1 MSSDIMQHELVERA
15 RQTNVLTKRDITKAW
30 FIYWLGA
37 EVSNSYERLQS
48 LIFCASMTPII
59 KKLYPQKE
67 EQVEALKRHLNF
79 FNSEQ
84 TFGAVIQGVAIA
96 MEEQKTRGEP
106 ISDSSIT
113 GIKTGL
119 MGPLAGIGD
128 SVVWAA
134 IMPLLIAIFIPFAA
148 NGSAMGG
155 IMPVVLYTVITMAI
169 SYGLAHKGY
178 TLGRESIIGLLQG
191 GKIKELIYGANVLGL
206 IMMGALSASYVKITS
221 PLKIS
226 ALEGSEVVVQQIL
239 DSIAPGLLP
248 LAAVFSIYFY
258 LVKKGP
264 RYTTILLSV
273 VVLERGVFPARH
285 FVMEQR

>member
-1 MSSDIMQHELVERA
+1 MSTTDNAIMDHELVERA
-15 RQTNVLTKRDITKAW
+15 RQTNALTKRDITKAW
-30 FIYWLGA
+30 FLYWLGA

-67 EQVEALKRHLNF
+67 EQVDALKRHLNF

-96 MEEQKTRGEP
+96 MEEQKTRGEA
-106 ISDSSIT
+106 ITDSSIT

-128 SVVWAA
+128 SIVWAA

-148 NGSAMGG
+148 SGSAWGG
-155 IMPVVLYTVITMAI
+155 IMPVVLYTGITLAI

-178 TLGRESIIGLLQG
+178 TLGRESIISLLQG
-191 GKIKELIYGANVLGL
+191 GNIKELIYGANVLGL
-206 IMMGALSASYVKITS
+206 IMMGALSASYVKITT

-226 ALEGSEVVVQQIL
+226 ALEGSEIVVQQIL

-248 LAAVFSIYFY
+248 LAAVFSIYLF
-258 LVKKGP
+258 LLKKGP
-264 RYTTILLSV
+264 RYTTILFSV
-273 VVLERGVFPARH
+273 VILSLFCSLTGLL
-285 FVMEQR
+285 

>member
-1 MSSDIMQHELVERA
+1 MMSSDIMQHELVEKA

-155 IMPVVLYTVITMAI
+155 IMPVVLYTAITLAI

-206 IMMGALSASYVKITS
+206 IMMGALSASYVKITT
-221 PLKIS
+221 PLKVS

-273 VVLERGVFPARH
+273 VVLSVVCSLLGIL
-285 FVMEQR
+285 

>member
-106 ISDSSIT
+106 IADSSIT

-155 IMPVVLYTVITMAI
+155 IMPVVLYTAITLAI

-206 IMMGALSASYVKITS
+206 IMMGALSASYVKITT

-226 ALEGSEVVVQQIL
+226 ALQGSEVVVQQIL

-273 VVLERGVFPARH
+273 VVLSVACSLLGIL
-285 FVMEQR
+285 

>member
-248 LAAVFSIYFY
+248 LVAVFSIYFY

-273 VVLERGVFPARH
+273 VVLSVVCSLLGIL
-285 FVMEQR
+285 